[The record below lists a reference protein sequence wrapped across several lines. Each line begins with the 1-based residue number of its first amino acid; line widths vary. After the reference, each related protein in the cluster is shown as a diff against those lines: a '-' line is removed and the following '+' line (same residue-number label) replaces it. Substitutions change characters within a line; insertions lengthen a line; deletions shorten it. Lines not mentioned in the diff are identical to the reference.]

1 MRAVFPDSTPAL
13 QRSPRRLRPA
23 LWLSV
28 VGAAAVTGLIAG
40 LVFGRPAGAVP
51 FPYLHGALAAPVSP
65 APATSAP
72 GRAGPMSA
80 EVVFRLVGSRGQ
92 QTFTLAQLQ
101 ALPAVQYRAIQPQL
115 KRSFVYT
122 GVPLRDLAR
131 LAGLSGQNL
140 RVLADDQFG
149 ATIQAADYDRFPLM
163 LAYLADGRPITAA
176 QKGPLEVV
184 FPNEQERTRFQNFG
198 SQWVWFATALEAAP

>member
-1 MRAVFPDSTPAL
+1 MFPDSTPAL

-40 LVFGRPAGAVP
+40 LVFGRPAETVP
-51 FPYLHGALAAPVSP
+51 FPYMHGALS

-72 GRAGPMSA
+72 GRAGPVLA
-80 EVVFRLVGSRGQ
+80 EVVFRLIGSRGQ

-101 ALPAVQYRAIQPQL
+101 ALPAVQYRATQPQL